1 MTNPTNP
8 LAMVLVVVAT
18 LIGTW
23 GALYFKLG
31 ADKLTSKILQ
41 LENLKIKELWIAVV
55 CYGVSS
61 IFFLGG
67 LRGGDLSVLYPIT
80 SLTYIWVALLS
91 MKVLKETMNS
101 YKWLGIVFILI
112 GVTVIGLAH

>member
-1 MTNPTNP
+1 MTTFF
-8 LAMVLVVVAT
+8 AMTLVAIAT
-18 LIGTW
+18 LIGAW

-31 ADKLTSKILQ
+31 ANQLKDKL
-41 LENLKIKELWIAVV
+41 LENLKNKELWIAVI
-55 CYGVSS
+55 CYGGSS
-61 IFFLGG
+61 IFFLWG

-91 MKVLKETMNS
+91 IKILKETMNS

-112 GVTVIGLAH
+112 GVTLIGLAS